1 MVLTCISLITCISL
15 YNLYLL
21 ATCISSQEK
30 CLFKSFVCFFEELL
44 IFTFRL
50 GWVFVAA
57 HRLSLVMSLGFSLGW
72 LLLLWS
78 KDSRHTGLVAPQFVG
93 SSWTRDRTHVPCIAR
108 HILNHWTTR
117 EVPFVHFLIKL
128 SAFLLMSCKHS
139 LHILEARH
147 FIRYCKSGLQIC
159 SPFCCFSFLN
169 ST

>member
-1 MVLTCISLITCISL
+1 MSIQILSVFFWRVINFYISTMVGLCCCTQ
-15 YNLYLL
+15 
-21 ATCISSQEK
+21 AFSSDE
-30 CLFKSFVCFFEELL
+30 SGLL
-44 IFTFRL
+44 I
-50 GWVFVAA
+50 
-57 HRLSLVMSLGFSLGW
+57 
-72 LLLLWS
+72 LLLRN
-78 KDSRHTGLVAPQFVG
+78 KDSTHTGLVAPQFVG
-93 SSWTRDRTHVPCIAR
+93 SSWTRDRTRVPCIAR

-169 ST
+169 STWSTVLIQIKSNVYIYYLCFWCYF